1 MKHIRRQKLSG
12 ALAHALGAGV
22 AASLAITGAY
32 AQQAQKVEKIE
43 VTGSNIK
50 RVDTETPA
58 PVQVITRQDIERTG
72 KSTIADVI
80 RELPS
85 DNNGSIPLSFGS
97 GFAAG
102 ASGISLRGL
111 TANSTL
117 VLING
122 RRTAPYGLADDGQ
135 RNFVNINT
143 IPLDAVER
151 IEVLKDG
158 ASAIYGSDAIAGV
171 VNIILRNDFQGV
183 TASAAWGQTRY
194 NDGDTGRATLTA
206 GKGELARDRYN
217 VFFNLEA
224 TSIDNIWQKDRQ
236 GRDWIG
242 DPDVRRWGYSLT
254 AGTTLAHLAGY
265 IRPATGATAA
275 VSANPYGAVRN
286 PADLG
291 YVQLAGCP
299 NTYTLPANLGGC
311 LWSPSDYRDIQP
323 ESKSFNIFGRG
334 TFAITSML
342 TGYIEGSYYK
352 DHVETHNTPSSVSSA
367 WPDIANNTVRNNA
380 TIALGPNHPDNPFA
394 GTAARFR
401 YVTADV
407 GGRNSEYENEVT
419 RFVGG
424 LKGSAWNWDF
434 DTAVLY
440 VESKADIER
449 KGFLRDSVLRS
460 LLNGTNPLG
469 YYRLGVNAG
478 MNSPELY
485 AALSPTLVN
494 NTKTSVT
501 SWDVKATREL
511 MQLAGGPMGLALG
524 AETRKEE
531 LNSPPTPY
539 TDVADIIG
547 LGYAAFDQS
556 RRVNAIYGELAA
568 PILKSVELSAA
579 LRTDDYSDYGR
590 STTPKFGVR
599 WTPMQQLLVRATY
612 AEGFRAPGAAESGN
626 SSAAGFTSFH
636 DPVRCPVTDVG
647 CEGTTVVITTGNPLV
662 KPEESKSWTAGFV
675 FEPFRNASV
684 SVDYWKIRRENE
696 ISGADV
702 NLVLANPAGFPTA
715 QIIRDTND
723 LPGIPNSGTVLA
735 VGAPYVNVS
744 KTETDGWDLDLQY
757 RFTPGPM
764 GRFSAGL
771 LWTYIAS
778 FKKFQPDGTVTEYV
792 GTHGPTG
799 LSSNAGTPRN
809 RGTLTFTWE
818 NGPLTLSTNTAYVSG
833 VKNIEFAGDPNGCL
847 NAFADGSDAPDNCKV
862 GSFTTTSL
870 FGKFKWNQNFEI
882 FGSVTNIFDKV
893 APLDPQT
900 YGAYRYNPTF
910 HLAGAI
916 GLAYSIGAR
925 YTFR

>member
-1 MKHIRRQKLSG
+1 MQIKRKSLSS
-12 ALAHALGAGV
+12 ALARALGAGV
-22 AASLAITGAY
+22 AVSLAMTAAH

-183 TASAAWGQTRY
+183 TAAASWGQTRY
-194 NDGDTGRATLTA
+194 NDGDNTRLSLTA
-206 GKGELARDRYN
+206 GKGDLSKDRYN
-217 VFFNLEA
+217 VFVNIEA
-224 TSIDNIWQKDRQ
+224 NKQDAVFQKDRQ

-265 IRPATGATAA
+265 IRPATGQTAA
-275 VSANPYGAVRN
+275 VSANPFGEVRN
-286 PADLG
+286 PANLG
-291 YVQLAGCP
+291 YVQLPGCP
-299 NTYTLPANLGGC
+299 NTYELPAGLGGC
-311 LWSPSDYRDIQP
+311 LWSPSDYQMIIP
-323 ESKSFNIFGRG
+323 EQKSASGMIRG
-334 TFAITSML
+334 TFAITNLL
-342 TGYIEGSYYK
+342 TGYAEAAIYK
-352 DHVETHNTPSSVSSA
+352 DEVHTQTTPASVSSA
-367 WPDIANNTVRNNA
+367 WPDVANNTIRNNA
-380 TIALGPNHPDNPFA
+380 TIALGANHPDNPFT

-407 GGRNSEYENEVT
+407 GPRQGEYENTVS
-419 RFVGG
+419 RFVAG
-424 LKGSAWNWDF
+424 LKGTMWNWDF
-434 DTAVLY
+434 DTGVFYA
-440 VESKADIER
+440 ESKTDSTR

-469 YYRLGVNAG
+469 YYRLGANAG
-478 MNSPELY
+478 MNSPEVY
-485 AALSPTLVN
+485 AALSPDLSYDS
-494 NTKTSVT
+494 KTSVE
-501 SWDVKATREL
+501 SWDIKATREL
-511 MQLAGGPMGLALG
+511 MQLQGGPMGLALG
-524 AETRKEE
+524 AETRKEK
-531 LNSPPTPY
+531 LHSPPVPY

-547 LGYAAFDQS
+547 LGFASFEQS

-568 PILKSVELSAA
+568 PILKGVELSGA

-590 STTPKFGVR
+590 STTPKVGIR
-599 WTPMQQLLVRATY
+599 WTPVNTLLLRATY

-626 SSAAGFTSFH
+626 SSSAGFTAFH
-636 DPVRCPVTDVG
+636 DPVRCAVAGATG
-647 CEGTTVVITTGNPLV
+647 CEGTAVVITTGNPLV
-662 KPEESKSWTAGFV
+662 KPEESKSYTAGFV
-675 FEPFRNASV
+675 FEPFRNASM
-684 SVDYWKIRRENE
+684 SVDYWKIERTNE
-696 ISGADV
+696 ISGADL
-702 NLVLANPAGFPTA
+702 NLVLANPAGYPTA
-715 QIIRDTND
+715 QIIRDSND
-723 LPGIPNSGTVLA
+723 LPGVPNSGTVLA

-744 KTETDGWDLDLQY
+744 KTKTDGWDLDLQY

-764 GRFSAGL
+764 GRFSVGL
-771 LWTYIAS
+771 IWTYINS
-778 FKKFQPDGTVTEYV
+778 FKKFQPDGTETEYV
-792 GTHGPTG
+792 GTHGPTA

-809 RGTLTFTWE
+809 RGTLTLTWE
-818 NGPLTLSTNTAYVSG
+818 NGPLTLSSNTAYVAG
-833 VKNIEFAGDPNGCL
+833 VKNVEYGGDPNGCL

-862 GSFTTTSL
+862 GSFITTSL
-870 FGKFKWNQNFEI
+870 FGKWKFTSNLEI
-882 FGSVTNIFDKV
+882 FGSVQNLFDRV

-910 HLAGAI
+910 HLAGAL
-916 GLAYSIGAR
+916 GTSYSIGAR